1 MAHSPP
7 SPEVHTTVTAQELA
21 ETFEQEI
28 PVNLSSYGVE
38 DWLTLIAFW
47 VMAGLVFLQFFTRY
61 VLNDSLAWTEEVA
74 SYALVVVVF
83 LGASMCVRLSRHI
96 QVDLLYRFLPG
107 PVGRALSLLVD
118 VLRTLFFAYGIWLM
132 WRYTML
138 VGEEPMVMIDAS
150 KGLIYWAVFAAF
162 VLMFLRSVQV
172 TVGNVRRGY
181 SMLDRPEAF
190 DTAEV

>member
-1 MAHSPP
+1 M
-7 SPEVHTTVTAQELA
+7 
-21 ETFEQEI
+21 
-28 PVNLSSYGVE
+28 
-38 DWLTLIAFW
+38 
-47 VMAGLVFLQFFTRY
+47 
-61 VLNDSLAWTEEVA
+61 
-74 SYALVVVVF
+74 
-83 LGASMCVRLSRHI
+83 
-96 QVDLLYRFLPG
+96 
-107 PVGRALSLLVD
+107 D

>member
-28 PVNLSSYGVE
+28 PVDLSSYGVE

-83 LGASMCVRLSRHI
+83 LGASMCVRLSGTSRWTCST
-96 QVDLLYRFLPG
+96 VSCRG
-107 PVGRALSLLVD
+107 
-118 VLRTLFFAYGIWLM
+118 
-132 WRYTML
+132 
-138 VGEEPMVMIDAS
+138 
-150 KGLIYWAVFAAF
+150 
-162 VLMFLRSVQV
+162 RSVAPCRCWWMYCAPCSSPMAS
-172 TVGNVRRGY
+172 G
-181 SMLDRPEAF
+181 
-190 DTAEV
+190 

>member
-28 PVNLSSYGVE
+28 PVDLSSYGVE